1 MFLDEGW
8 KEINWDEIASKLK
21 SGARSYVPVLEW
33 LPKYDR
39 TFLKTD
45 AIAGITTGAV
55 LVPSAMAYATLVGI
69 PPEYGLYASIVTLFV
84 YFIFGTSKHLV
95 VVPSSGP
102 VALAGAGILA
112 LGITEQSQIIAVV
125 GFLALLTGLFLI
137 IARLIKL
144 GFLVNFISETVL
156 VGFQIGL
163 ALYVISLQIG
173 KVTGIPGGSGE
184 FFDRISYYLTH
195 LNLIDL
201 PTLAFSIG
209 GLAFLVV
216 LEKVLPKFPSKL
228 ILLVVATVLV
238 IVFSLTEYG
247 IDVVGSIPNGLPE
260 FVIPNTAGVGIAEL
274 LPIVSGLFLITF
286 VEGISI
292 AKTFARQGKYKI
304 DSNQELLGYGAPNF
318 VTAFFQGMPSD
329 ASSSNTSLTYQAGA
343 KTQVAGLVASLVV
356 VTVVLFFASFFG
368 NLPSAIIGV
377 IIIMAM
383 VNMINYRELVKILR
397 FNRVEFVF
405 AFITLLGVL
414 LYGLLQGV
422 FIGVAIT
429 FLVVLYQISMPY
441 VATLGKVPGTN
452 SFSDIRRSPNNE
464 KLPGILIVRV
474 DGSLFF
480 PSLQKVTD
488 EINKKILE
496 EEGPLKLVV
505 LSLSASP
512 YIDLGATKMIRDTYH
527 ELRDRGIEFKLSD
540 ITGTN
545 RDVIRKA
552 GLEEE
557 LGPIDSFV
565 TVDQAIAEWQMKN
578 AKPTDIPL
586 GEK

>member
-1 MFLDEGW
+1 MFLDGGW
-8 KEINWDEIASKLK
+8 KEINWDELASKLK
-21 SGARSYVPVLEW
+21 SGAKSYVPVLEW
-33 LPKYDR
+33 LPKYDKA
-39 TFLKTD
+39 FLKTD
-45 AIAGITTGAV
+45 AMAGITTGAV
-55 LVPSAMAYATLVGI
+55 LVPSAMAYASLVGI

-84 YFIFGTSKHLV
+84 YFIFGSSKHLV

-102 VALAGAGILA
+102 AALAGAGILA

-156 VGFQIGL
+156 IGFQIGL

-184 FFDRISYYLTH
+184 FFERIYYYLTH

-216 LEKVLPKFPSKL
+216 FEKYLPKLPSKL
-228 ILLVVATVLV
+228 ILLVVTTVLV

-247 IDVVGSIPNGLPE
+247 IVVVGSIPNGLPE
-260 FVIPNTAGVGIAEL
+260 FVIPTTAGVGITDL
-274 LPIVSGLFLITF
+274 LPIVAGLFLITF

-318 VTAFFQGMPSD
+318 ITAFFQGMPVD

-343 KTQVAGLVASLVV
+343 KTQVAGFVASLVV

-377 IIIMAM
+377 IIIVAM
-383 VNMINYRELVKILR
+383 TNMINHRELINILR
-397 FNRVEFVF
+397 FNRVEFMF

-464 KLPGILIVRV
+464 KIPGILVVRV

-480 PSLQKVTD
+480 PSLQKVSD
-488 EINKKILE
+488 EINNKILE
-496 EEGPLKLVV
+496 EEGQLKLVV
-505 LSLSASP
+505 LSLSSSP
-512 YIDLGATKMIRDTYH
+512 YIDLGATKMIRDTYY
-527 ELRDRGIEFKLSD
+527 ELRDKGIDFKISD

-545 RDVIRKA
+545 RDVVRKA
-552 GLEEE
+552 GLEEQF
-557 LGPIDSFV
+557 GRIDSFV
-565 TVDQAIAEWQMKN
+565 TVSQVIEDWQVNN
-578 AKPTDIPL
+578 AQPTDSSTQ
-586 GEK
+586 